1 MRIRFKRCLS
11 LCLSLCMLVVAMPPI
26 SLAEDG
32 DAPIRTPEPS
42 AAVETTSPAAE
53 TTSAA
58 SAAAPAAAETT
69 PAAAETTPNAAETT
83 PAAAETTPTAAETT
97 PAAAETTPAAA
108 ETTPTAA
115 EATTAPAP
123 VIVALEGAP
132 ATLEA
137 IYGCDEDEL
146 DLPESLTAVYS
157 DESRAKLSVGWVCIS
172 DGLGG
177 TAYDGECEN
186 YEDARFTFEARLPE
200 GALCAEGLTLPRVQV
215 QLVLPDNSNISTYD
229 GDAPIVVGGISISNS
244 EGVLSYTCRSDVG
257 YEIGQRWYRGDEL
270 ISSDQTYTLTMD
282 DMKAGATIKLFVDM
296 STEEYPFVLTAE
308 YSIAGN
314 NNDWSYNTDTKTLTI
329 KSDNGHKSTDFPFTD
344 WPSVENVVID
354 ENVEVTGLYV
364 SVSGN
369 VTVGSGAY
377 VGSSSIECN
386 TLIVNSLGTINTTT
400 INAQNADISGT
411 VELGLTVSV
420 YDTAGYEDNKMF
432 FVNYSENQNLYAL
445 LDEKASD
452 LLTQL
457 GDYVWTRNN
466 SCVSPDANLELSMQG
481 ATFVAVAL
489 PALKVTY
496 NGAELAKDGATRNSL
511 PIGSTLSA
519 VPDPALGGFN
529 PSDYTWKI
537 GDATIGSGASLT
549 IPETITVDGVRE
561 SLALRSGD
569 LTCTAKYGEK
579 TLNSPSYPVR
589 LELVLNPEPTLVSS
603 TETEEK
609 TVYTTATELS
619 FSPGAEALKAQY
631 GLSDVKYAWGR
642 SEADVASPVDGAGA
656 TYTLTPDDLIG
667 GEKTIYGAMF
677 LYKGEECKQYV
688 ASYTI
693 PANNE
698 WRLEKVGSSIDHD
711 LTFFGDYN
719 EATTAFP
726 VSVVSDISPSCQ
738 RVYVNSGVT
747 VSGANLVCYNLE
759 VVIEGSFSGGSIV
772 CGDITVNYN
781 NTDSNPGKVSNCTI
795 TCDNMTVGHC
805 GTVSGSKIDCGSQ
818 DLIIKDNGTAS
829 DCTITCGNMI
839 VYGGGMVSGGSI
851 ECRQILTI
859 KEYAS
864 VTRLTKLS
872 YGTLSKNSNSTLSVM
887 AHIEGIPE
895 LVELTCGENLID
907 ELNAAAGITG
917 EGKIWYIKNVDDTY
931 DAIAA
936 SDTVT
941 GLHCGLTFECMDAP
955 TLSLLDVNAGGTLH
969 VGDSIAITTANVPEG
984 VSVALA
990 YKYGDNFLYYVGETP
1005 SRGRDSTYFV
1015 ILPATYGLGNMCLAG
1030 GFELYACVRSRGNE
1044 VVGSDP
1050 VNVTILPRDG
1060 SITKTGTAGMHEVD
1074 DKLSFALP
1082 DGESFARP
1090 YCLDVL
1096 STEWTVGNAPVTAET
1111 DGSLKLSLGL
1121 LGSCSEART
1130 VSYTVRLKNPATMA
1144 EFTVSATYKLPANEV
1159 WTYDADSETLTIIG
1173 DYDGTKTDNPYP
1185 LPALS
1190 GRDSVIIE
1198 EGASLRGVTS
1208 LSCKELTNYGTIGSP
1223 DGGIHLKYA
1232 SVLSNYGKISYCGI
1246 SSYNDSAVCNEQDG
1260 EISNCAF
1267 YVRIENCGEISGSM
1281 LEKAVTNRQ
1290 GGTIHD
1296 CSTVD
1301 GTPVHNI
1308 GTIYDC
1314 PFGETTLMY
1323 NLQGGTIYG
1332 STFGNNSRVVKNEGE
1347 IHVPLTVNG
1356 TDYTSTPTS
1365 GVKFL
1370 YGESTLAALKAQYE
1384 SVHGAGSAA
1393 NFVWLDADG
1402 NELTDQTLGLY
1413 GNSFTCLG
1421 TLSCSI
1427 DAPTGYYVDSTLY
1440 ANIALETEIEGV
1452 TTSYEWLDRYNSS
1465 LDKNRPLKLI
1475 ESYANHS
1482 ISLQVTVTL
1491 PGNKGSVRRTV
1502 GSDIINSPA
1511 YTVVIDYE
1519 NDELVIK
1526 LRDTSKQIDKV
1537 SAELKDIVI
1546 YGSKDGDGNWIVP
1559 LDGAGKGKFFVF
1571 LKFYDALLPYNPV
1584 GPNDLKLTRAD
1595 AAEEVRVSVPESGDP
1610 REVTLSWD
1618 SDATL
1623 EFRDSITGA
1632 SFGKLNSGD
1641 TISIPAG
1648 ADVAL
1653 SVRTPGSNDARVLPS
1668 RWSDVATIK
1677 ASEWI
1682 YLNVA
1687 SRHSLSS
1694 KDTLFWGE
1702 VLEIDAT
1709 AGATLT
1715 WKINGQD
1722 VEAPALV
1729 DGTYTI
1735 PEGATSLSITA
1746 TDGSGNSITRELSV
1760 RSPISMQLD
1769 YDKEALILK
1778 LDGDFDR
1785 ITIAPLTITG
1795 NSESGESVD
1804 PADREEH
1811 EMTVYPESSPKP
1823 LTITMEY
1830 GGNTYQSQMILPA
1843 RFTGSAD
1850 FGSISLSDYSP
1861 VFEPVACG
1869 WDVHFATT
1877 DGEGAVYA
1885 ALKLVDSSGNE
1896 IACMKGVTD
1905 AWVPAEGV
1913 YLNGDRFYSVYAQQ
1927 YSVDAA
1933 GRQDTFTSEWFD
1945 TGLRFNPGE
1954 VNLST
1959 SEPLLGD
1966 TVTAE
1971 MPAGVANMP
1980 EIYGK
1985 LRWKWY
1991 FVDESGVRK
2000 EITGADSASFMILQ
2014 GSGYEN
2020 CSLRVELMY
2029 KRGENDFRVIGYA
2042 ETEAIPEARIILTRK
2057 NGEESEE
2064 LETDDNG
2071 SYIAYLGDV
2080 IYAEVENVSEEFLK
2094 DASVNWN
2101 CMCGDQAKLF
2111 EGSLTVDDGVLARS
2125 FASIDA
2131 DMWNS
2136 ASQQIALNCRVNFYI
2151 APAPE
2156 VTIDYENET
2165 LVAAQPEKP
2174 LPEVYAL
2181 CVDRGVG
2188 DHVFSSGVVDNKYT
2202 VPIAS
2207 VKPTWP
2213 NNADH
2218 TVWVYWADETDP
2230 IFSPQSAKATF
2241 TIPARPTVQMPTI
2254 TNAAYAITVKG
2265 VSTQDY
2271 NFRLTAEN
2279 ATSPDADAVATP
2291 SDVNGDVRFTGLEAN
2306 TTYRL
2311 WMQTKATDSA
2321 FRSAWISDTVKTGSG
2336 NEVTPSLTSPTFD
2349 PDGFALYE
2357 DDLKPLLKL
2366 RFVNSPLILLGFRPT
2381 DVTLTRADGKP
2392 FPITEAGTY
2401 PLKLTLNGALTDNN
2415 RLTTETVTLTVNPYT
2430 VADYRFSSEKTYT
2443 GAVIDPYD
2451 FELKVNNIALTD
2463 KDYTITVA
2471 DGKTLYNADTYTA
2484 TITFKGNYT
2493 SKNVET
2499 VTPVIWPFTLRATA
2513 EPQTREYDGTTTV
2526 ECTATWDNCA
2536 PFAGDDVAVKASGAM
2551 ADKNAGADKAVEI
2564 TLSLDGAQSD
2574 NYVLES
2580 DALTDSVDIAPRKV
2594 TVNPETPADFAYNGA
2609 TGVPLTGQGWTLD
2622 GAVSG
2627 DDVRV
2632 NATNARASVE
2642 SPNAGENKAVSFS
2655 GWTLDGAD
2663 KANYTVSGVAARTV
2677 TITKAPAPK
2686 IKWPTAGDITY
2697 GQSLGDSTLSH
2708 IRDDHGSFAWER
2720 PDYVPEADDDV
2731 AYNMVY
2737 TPDDA
2742 DNYDYSRTELLLS
2755 VAIVVNKAQAVIDTS
2770 GVQTQYVYTGALQ
2783 SVNSGAKLNHAECEL
2798 KYSNNSFTTVAEG
2811 DGLQVKITAAETRN
2825 YLAAEATATIHV
2837 ARAEAPKLVLPA
2849 AAKLI
2854 YGQTLSESALTGSE
2868 DAPGSFAWEDGSLRP
2883 GAGLNS
2889 CNVVFTPD
2897 DPDNYA
2903 WTQEMLV
2910 RRIEVIVEPKGAT
2923 LTVENATKTYGDAD
2937 PAAKVS
2943 TSGLLEGDAL
2953 AYSLSRRSGEG
2964 VGQYAYELKPG
2975 DNPNYVLDALLGTL
2989 TITSRDI
2996 ADAAVSVSGVGA
3008 QVYTG
3013 AELRPAL
3020 TLRFGGATL
3029 AKGTDYELSYS
3040 NNINPGRATIT
3051 VTGKGNFSGR
3061 RSVHF
3066 TINEAPAAT
3075 PAPSIAPISDA
3086 ELQEYL
3092 NDMVSLVFD
3101 AAYNPVDYEQIPV
3114 LVSGETEE
3122 NTLLICASQ
3131 EEDGE
3136 VAQRSL
3142 ILNAAQLVELQQAMP
3157 ENKIGKL
3164 AFENGSAA
3172 ASMDVAE
3179 LTGGNVAKLMALVL
3193 SGEEITDEI
3202 LQGDWSAVEEPALST
3217 AAYERFNLEVRIAP
3231 VALEDGAQGF
3241 EISVWLHC
3249 DALDL
3254 NVSGLMDT
3262 LCVMLD
3268 VNSQVTEENIGTFD
3282 QLYAIARETGEESE
3296 LLDSS
3301 LVLTPTVSG
3310 DGGAEESATPTVAG
3324 RYALTAP
3331 YAGEGLY
3338 RVVATEPE

>member
-1 MRIRFKRCLS
+1 M
-11 LCLSLCMLVVAMPPI
+11 
-26 SLAEDG
+26 
-32 DAPIRTPEPS
+32 
-42 AAVETTSPAAE
+42 
-53 TTSAA
+53 
-58 SAAAPAAAETT
+58 
-69 PAAAETTPNAAETT
+69 
-83 PAAAETTPTAAETT
+83 
-97 PAAAETTPAAA
+97 
-108 ETTPTAA
+108 
-115 EATTAPAP
+115 
-123 VIVALEGAP
+123 
-132 ATLEA
+132 
-137 IYGCDEDEL
+137 
-146 DLPESLTAVYS
+146 YS
-157 DESRAKLSVGWVCIS
+157 DETQARLSVRWVCIS

-177 TAYDGECEN
+177 TTYDGECKN

-229 GDAPIVVGGISISNS
+229 MGDLMPESAMISNS
-244 EGVLSYTCRSDVG
+244 EGVLSYTYRSDLG
-257 YEIGQRWYRGDEL
+257 YATGQRWYRGDEL
-270 ISSDQTYTLTMD
+270 ISYDPTYTLTMD

-296 STEEYPFVLTAE
+296 STGDYPFVLTAE
-308 YSIAGN
+308 YSIADN
-314 NNDWSYNTDTKTLTI
+314 NTAWSYDTDTNTLTI
-329 KSDNGHKSTDFPFTD
+329 KSDNGHNSTDFPFTD
-344 WPSVENVVID
+344 WTSVVNVVID
-354 ENVEVTGLYV
+354 ENVEVIRLNI

-369 VTVGSGAY
+369 VTVESGAY
-377 VGSSSIECN
+377 VCGSSIECN
-386 TLIVNSLGTINTTT
+386 TLTVNSLGTIDTTT

-411 VELGLTVSV
+411 VELGLTASV
-420 YDTAGYEDNKMF
+420 YDTAGFEHNKMF

-466 SCVSPDANLELSMQG
+466 SCVSLDANLELSMQG
-481 ATFVAVAL
+481 ATFVAIAI
-489 PALKVTY
+489 PTLKVTY
-496 NGAELAKDGATRNSL
+496 NGAELAKDGEGPTSL
-511 PIGSTLSA
+511 PIGSTLNA
-519 VPDPALGGFN
+519 VPDTSLEGFN
-529 PSDYTWKI
+529 PSDYTWEMD
-537 GDATIGSGASLT
+537 GATIGSGASLT
-549 IPETITVDGVRE
+549 IPETITVDGMLIP
-561 SLALRSGD
+561 LALLTGN

-609 TVYTTATELS
+609 TVYTTATVLS
-619 FSPGAEALKAQY
+619 FSPEAEALKAQY

-656 TYTLTPDDLIG
+656 TYTLTKDDLIG

-677 LYKGEECKQYV
+677 LYKGDECKQYV

-693 PANNE
+693 PANDV
-698 WRLEKVGSSIDHD
+698 WTLVAVSDSTTYHLI
-711 LTFFGDYN
+711 FFGNYDQ
-719 EATTAFP
+719 ATTAFP
-726 VSVVSDISPSCQ
+726 VSDVFKISTSCRQ
-738 RVYVNSGVT
+738 VYVNSGVT
-747 VSGANLVCYNLE
+747 VSGANLVCGNSE
-759 VVIEGSFSGGSIV
+759 VIIDGTFSGGSIV
-772 CGDITVNYN
+772 CGTITVNFN
-781 NTDSNPGKVSNCTI
+781 NTNSNPGKVSDCTIQCGNMTIGHYGTVSNCTI
-795 TCDNMTVGHC
+795 DCPNDNLT
-805 GTVSGSKIDCGSQ
+805 
-818 DLIIKDNGTAS
+818 IKPDGTAS
-829 DCTITCGNMI
+829 NCTINCGSMTVNSN
-839 VYGGGMVSGGSI
+839 GTVSGGSI
-851 ECRQILTI
+851 ECNRTLTI
-859 KEYAS
+859 EANAS
-864 VTRLTKLS
+864 VRCLTGLS
-872 YGTLSKNSNSTLSVM
+872 YGFLSKNRDDTLSVM
-887 AHIEGIPE
+887 AHIEGITE
-895 LVELTCGENLID
+895 LVELTFGENLID
-907 ELNAAAGITG
+907 ELNVAAGITG
-917 EGKIWYIKNVDDTY
+917 AGKIWYIKNVDDTCK
-931 DAIAA
+931 AIAA

-941 GLHCGLTFECMDAP
+941 PLHCGITFKCMDAP
-955 TLSLLDVNAGGTLH
+955 TLSLNDVNEGGTLH
-969 VGDSIAITTANVPEG
+969 VGDSIAIATANVPEG
-984 VSVALA
+984 VTVALV
-990 YKYGDNFLYYVGETP
+990 YKYGDNCLYVGETP
-1005 SRGRDSTYFV
+1005 SRDRDSTYIV
-1015 ILPATYGLGNMCLAG
+1015 RLPATYGFEKMCLAG
-1030 GFELYACVRSRGNE
+1030 GFELYACVRSMGNE

-1050 VNVTILPRDG
+1050 VNVTILPKDG
-1060 SITKTGTAGMHEVD
+1060 SITKAGTKGVHKVG

-1082 DGESFARP
+1082 NGESFARP
-1090 YCLDVL
+1090 YRLDVL
-1096 STEWTVGNAPVTAET
+1096 STEWTVGEELFDAEN
-1111 DGSLKLSLGL
+1111 DGSLKLSLDL

-1130 VSYTVRLKNPATMA
+1130 VRYTVSLKNLTTMA
-1144 EFTVSATYKLPANEV
+1144 EFTVSATYELPANEV
-1159 WTYDADSETLTIIG
+1159 WTYDADTEKLTVIG

-1208 LSCKELTNYGTIGSP
+1208 LSCGYLTNNGTIEGTPDSRISLSYAYTLHNYGEISYCNISSISGSAYNEQ
-1223 DGGIHLKYA
+1223 G
-1232 SVLSNYGKISYCGI
+1232 GKISNCEF
-1246 SSYNDSAVCNEQDG
+1246 SAIIENWG
-1260 EISNCAF
+1260 EIFDSTLK
-1267 YVRIENCGEISGSM
+1267 ES
-1281 LEKAVTNRQ
+1281 VTNKQ

-1296 CSTVD
+1296 CSTEEA
-1301 GTPVHNI
+1301 TPVTNSGTI
-1308 GTIYDC
+1308 YGCTFGKSTLVYNYQGGTIYDC
-1314 PFGETTLMY
+1314 
-1323 NLQGGTIYG
+1323 
-1332 STFGNNSRVVKNEGE
+1332 TFGNNSRVEKNEGE
-1347 IHVPLTVNG
+1347 IHVPLTING

-1370 YGESTLAALKAQYE
+1370 YGESALAALKAQYE

-1393 NFVWLDADG
+1393 NCVWLDADG
-1402 NELTDQTLGLY
+1402 KELTDQTDQTLGLF
-1413 GNSFTCLG
+1413 GNSFTYLG

-1427 DAPTGYYVDSTLY
+1427 DAPTGYYEDSTLY

-1452 TTSYEWLDRYNSS
+1452 TTSYEWLNHNNHPLYFQNQ
-1465 LDKNRPLKLI
+1465 PLKLI
-1475 ESYANHS
+1475 ETYTLHHVY
-1482 ISLQVTVTL
+1482 LQVTVTL

-1502 GSDIINSPA
+1502 RSDEIYSPD

-1519 NDELVIK
+1519 NDALVIK
-1526 LRDTSKQIDKV
+1526 LRDTSRQFDDV
-1537 SAELKDIVI
+1537 SAELEDIVI

-1559 LDGAGKGKFFVF
+1559 LDGAGEGKFNVF
-1571 LKFYDALLPYNPV
+1571 LTFYDALHPYNPA
-1584 GPNDLKLTRAD
+1584 GPNGLKLTRAD
-1595 AAEEVRVSVPESGDP
+1595 AAEEVRASVPESGDP

-1668 RWSDVATIK
+1668 GWSDVATIK

-2111 EGSLTVDDGVLARS
+2111 EGSLTVDDGVLAHS

-2279 ATSPDADAVATP
+2279 TTSPDADAVATP